1 MMHRGLVSTLVLAT
15 ILADGNAVR
24 AQVTG
29 GILPGGTCEAGLMY
43 HDINRAIEFQNVM
56 KDVTYS
62 TSTIVF
68 RFGITDAATVSMELG
83 GGMGSV
89 DIDDFSYVVGGSV
102 QTRMWSREPTR
113 VTTTIA
119 FTRILSLY
127 RETGS
132 PGGQLTQSADW
143 NVLLERDVRL
153 REQAVTVWG
162 GPAVSFLTATPQAP
176 NVENTWES
184 SQVLGGM
191 VGIRVLVAK
200 HVSLSGQAL
209 WISAFEP
216 GVALAYRF

>member
-132 PGGQLTQSADW
+132 PGGSAHAERG
-143 NVLLERDVRL
+143 LERTAGAGRSPPRTGRDGLGRSRGLLPDGHAASTECREHLGVESGPRRNGGHTRAGCEARLAVR
-153 REQAVTVWG
+153 A
-162 GPAVSFLTATPQAP
+162 
-176 NVENTWES
+176 
-184 SQVLGGM
+184 
-191 VGIRVLVAK
+191 
-200 HVSLSGQAL
+200 
-209 WISAFEP
+209 
-216 GVALAYRF
+216 GVVD